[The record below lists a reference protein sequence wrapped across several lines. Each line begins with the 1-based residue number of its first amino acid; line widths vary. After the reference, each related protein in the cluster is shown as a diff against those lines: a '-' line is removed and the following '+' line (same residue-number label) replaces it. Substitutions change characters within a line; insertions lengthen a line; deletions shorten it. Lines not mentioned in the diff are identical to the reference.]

1 MDHSEISLDTFFQSL
16 TALPHEAQKEK
27 LDKKIADLTSQRL
40 LLQTT
45 PTHTAA
51 IAVPTTTQRHE
62 HEVLN
67 TPEFIE
73 KALHA
78 LKNKRAELESIPT
91 KEELEEL
98 FHTAMNLPSEV
109 EQDRALV
116 HFFKT
121 CCRFPDK
128 EIIKEILRSNP
139 NFRIDDSRHLTFDPE
154 HTPPLVEVPNVRFS
168 LLTLAVEMKDRDL
181 ITLLRDLGANI
192 EAIDGG
198 GKTPLSL
205 AIIKKDPQMVQFLHS
220 LGVDI
225 NRRNISGWTCLTS
238 TILFFPDIK
247 MIKILLELGADVHQK
262 DMYGGTPLMC
272 AKRLGNQ
279 EIVQLLESKGATMDH
294 IYPDGHTLLTQAV
307 SEKNYESIPY
317 LIDLGAN
324 INGID
329 GNGFTPLTWAV
340 EQNDESMARTLID
353 LKANID
359 GVNENGCTPLTWA
372 VNKNDQKMVRALL
385 TLGANVNLI
394 DSSGFN
400 PLSVATFMGDQPMI
414 DMLKRE
420 YHADQTLARQVFD
433 IKTTASLTGLYG
445 IVSFKDVHGQDH
457 SIKLERIFNRFAT
470 HHLSQTVSSFL
481 DSSTPSQEDLSLE
494 TRTRIKTILDQTD
507 RSINSPESITTQEIV
522 TQIQHGETVAV
533 ISGWTDHTISIIFGD
548 NKIFICNRDEGSQK
562 HAIMA
567 YECPPTCISEEF
579 INKIRSA
586 RSKNPQEFEQLIRQQ
601 LGTEIPIPDE
611 CFDMR
616 WQKVG
621 NCSWANTKAIFP
633 VLLYLELKKLNP
645 QIPPQELHKRAHQI
659 YKLWSSQV
667 RIEATKKYAESPID
681 ELVPEMLTKLREKT
695 ISSRYLTQEQKKELL
710 DLLQHKIE
718 EKTALLARS
727 GQSFPDTTEIKQIK
741 ESLQTHDTNMLYQ
754 LVTEAIRRNNKVLV
768 QKIAAECD
776 INVFLQ
782 LHPTLLQFARE
793 SNDPEMIQFLE
804 KRENIAKS
812 RLDNVIG
819 AALVDIDYTLLSV
832 PFSRIPFSIQPPET
846 SFIQLTT
853 VPHERYTTQQ
863 AETISSTP
871 LSLQERQELI
881 DTAKTLGL
889 KLPTTHEGQSLADY
903 ISSDPEA
910 FFTDLARRNS
920 YATIPDTHQVLREN
934 RHLESFVQRYNTKA
948 SELRTVWERSHAYDS
963 LIKCRKISKRGLE
976 KIFFMS
982 APSDLVGVGA
992 FKNVFLQ
999 HIFKPSS
1006 AAATPYTTRADRQ
1019 KEKIY
1024 SQSIDTSPV
1033 AITDFIHEC
1042 TISEELEKKGVQH
1055 IVHMK
1060 RIDLIRPDGTPCMV
1074 GAMSEYCQKRTL
1086 LQFLRTYN
1094 PIPEEIRRGLA
1105 IELCTALDDMHQK
1118 GGYVHG
1124 DLHPKNVLVQ
1134 LDAEG
1139 RPHIKLAD
1147 FGLSSKKGTEQT
1159 GSWSKYVAPEQFEQ
1173 ISQRRSHFSSP
1184 TTDAYTLGD
1193 LLYGLVFDRS
1203 ILGDASLS
1211 SNITSKSLQ
1220 EEILFA
1226 PTQELARA
1234 NIEKTRKQY
1243 QDIYASVAEL
1253 ERKHDPYASLLI
1265 GLFDPNPSTRWTA
1278 ARAREFITQ
1287 TPLS

>member
-16 TALPHEAQKEK
+16 TALPHEVQKEK
-27 LDKKIADLTSQRL
+27 LDEKIDALTTQL
-40 LLQTT
+40 LLPQARE
-45 PTHTAA
+45 THTVAV
-51 IAVPTTTQRHE
+51 AVPTTTQLHE
-62 HEVLN
+62 HEMPN
-67 TPEFIE
+67 TSEFIE

-78 LKNKRAELESIPT
+78 LKNKRTELESIPT
-91 KEELEEL
+91 KAELEEL

-128 EIIKEILRSNP
+128 EIIKEILRSDP
-139 NFRIDDSRHLTFDPE
+139 NFKIDDSRHLTFDPE
-154 HTPPLVEVPNVRFS
+154 KTPPLVEVPNVSFS

-181 ITLLRDLGANI
+181 ITLLHDLGANI

-198 GKTPLSL
+198 GKMPLSL

-262 DMYGGTPLMC
+262 DMYGGTPLTC
-272 AKRLGNQ
+272 AKRMGNQ

-324 INGID
+324 INAVD
-329 GNGFTPLTWAV
+329 GRGY
-340 EQNDESMARTLID
+340 
-353 LKANID
+353 
-359 GVNENGCTPLTWA
+359 TPLTWA

-445 IVSFKDVHGQDH
+445 IVPFKDVHGQDH
-457 SIKLERIFNRFAT
+457 SIKLERVFNRFT
-470 HHLSQTVSSFL
+470 TWHLSQTVNSFF
-481 DSSTPSQEDLSLE
+481 DSDTLSQEELPSE
-494 TRTRIKTILDQTD
+494 TRTHIKTILDQTD
-507 RSINSPESITTQEIV
+507 RSINNPESTSTQEIIS
-522 TQIQHGETVAV
+522 QIQQGETVA
-533 ISGWTDHTISIIFGD
+533 ISTACEAHTISIIFGN
-548 NKIFICNRDEGSQK
+548 NKIFICNRGWGEKQ

-567 YECPPTCISEEF
+567 YECPTAGISEAF

-586 RSKNPQEFEQLIRQQ
+586 RSKSPQEFDELIRAQ

-616 WQKVG
+616 RQKVG
-621 NCSWANTKAIFP
+621 NCSWANTKAIFH
-633 VLLYLELKKLNP
+633 VLLYLELKKLHP

-659 YKLWSSQV
+659 YKLWSAQV

-718 EKTALLARS
+718 EKTALLERS
-727 GQSFPDTTEIKQIK
+727 GQPFPDTTEIKQIK
-741 ESLQTHDTNMLYQ
+741 ESLQTHDTDMLYH
-754 LVTEAIRRNNKVLV
+754 LVTEAIKRNNRVLV

-776 INVFLQ
+776 IHDFLQ

-793 SNDPEMIQFLE
+793 NNDTEMIQFLE
-804 KRENIAKS
+804 KREHIAKS
-812 RLDNVIG
+812 RLDNAIG
-819 AALVDIDYTLLSV
+819 VPLVDMDYTLLSV

-863 AETISSTP
+863 AKTISSPP

-889 KLPTTHEGQSLADY
+889 KLPTTREGQSLVDY

-910 FFTDLARRNS
+910 FFTDLARTNS
-920 YATIPDTHQVLREN
+920 YATIPDTHKVLSEN
-934 RHLESFVQRYNTKA
+934 PHLESFIQRYNTKA
-948 SELRTVWERSHAYDS
+948 SELRTAWERSHAYDS

-982 APSDLVGVGA
+982 APSDLVDVGS
-992 FKNVFLQ
+992 FKNVFLT
-999 HIFKPSS
+999 HIFKPS
-1006 AAATPYTTRADRQ
+1006 AATAAPYTTAADRQ

-1024 SQSIDTSPV
+1024 SQSIETSPV

-1042 TISEELEKKGVQH
+1042 TISEELERKGVQH

-1060 RIDLIRPDGTPCMV
+1060 RIDLIGPDGTPCMV

-1094 PIPEEIRRGLA
+1094 PIPEEIQRGLA

-1134 LDAEG
+1134 LDADG

-1147 FGLSSKKGTEQT
+1147 FGFSSKIGTEQT
-1159 GSWSKYVAPEQFEQ
+1159 SLAGRYASAEQFELITQ
-1173 ISQRRSHFSSP
+1173 GMAHSSSP
-1184 TTDAYTLGD
+1184 KTDAYTLGD
-1193 LLYGLVFDRS
+1193 ILYGLVFDRS
-1203 ILGDASLS
+1203 IFEDPSISPDITRHKILKEILS
-1211 SNITSKSLQ
+1211 S
-1220 EEILFA
+1220 
-1226 PTQELARA
+1226 PTQEIAQA
-1234 NIEKTRKQY
+1234 NIKKTRQQY
-1243 QDIYASVAEL
+1243 QDIYASVTEL

-1265 GLFDPNPSTRWTA
+1265 GLFDPNPSTRWTVA
-1278 ARAREFITQ
+1278 QAREFITQ